1 MVKFKPASRRL
12 RMKDLRP
19 GMVMN
24 WDRARAYHGPSA
36 DTEVV
41 LEYHQNDKDLSFA
54 VYVGVKRY
62 RKKLTREYRC
72 RMWPDIYMLR
82 ELSIAR
88 GPW

>member
-12 RMKDLRP
+12 RMKDLQP
-19 GMVMN
+19 GMVLN
-24 WDRARAYHGPSA
+24 WDMARAYHGPSV

-41 LEYHQNDKDLSFA
+41 LEHHQNDRDLSFA
-54 VYVGVKRY
+54 VYVYVKHY
-62 RKKLTREYRC
+62 RKKCREYKC
-72 RMWPDIYMLR
+72 RMWPSSYMLR